1 MHVSSHYFKPLLHTV
16 KSTVRKMNTPVLISS
31 FHLRAHYVFLFM
43 DCTAISDMTV
53 HPSLTLRVAETSV
66 L

>member
-1 MHVSSHYFKPLLHTV
+1 MENEHTRV
-16 KSTVRKMNTPVLISS
+16 EIL
-31 FHLRAHYVFLFM
+31 FHLRAHYIFLFM

-53 HPSLTLRVAETSV
+53 HPFLTLRVAETSV